1 MYMAT
6 KSDSIFVTEDG
17 VRRQLEGEEL
27 AEFLFQRDKDLAD
40 KAAKLAELEQKQ
52 LAKNA
57 LLERLGITAEEAKLL
72 LS

>member
-1 MYMAT
+1 LNW
-6 KSDSIFVTEDG
+6 FEW
-17 VRRQLEGEEL
+17 EEL